1 MPAILAGAQLFE
13 DLDLVQALS
22 VSTTVPNGLG
32 ETLAADRMLIS
43 GQDSAIFDLALLAPG
58 LISPDSSDEIAFDG
72 APSPVSASLNEDL
85 PLSSS
90 SVEMPTVGGDS
101 STPLTSEHTIKAL
114 SLSGDPLPEG
124 ETTNSDAAL
133 TQALAALAA
142 LEQTGRS
149 SLSLQKARPDLL
161 PSILKSRLG
170 IEARDNDLAST
181 APEHDAT
188 LSKFPTFFSTSQK
201 LTEEAHFGIAEHQS
215 PETQIK
221 TVKDEKPSSIAT
233 TFAEK
238 VTVLPTIEPMPD
250 PVLIGTSKPATT
262 ITPEDIDLTLT
273 KASTPLSTHISVP
286 AGMTFEIMPSSKLP
300 RAVMVED
307 ENVPSI
313 DEARREDRPAFI
325 GELVETPKPIILPNQ
340 PMPIVPRAP
349 LLDPAIPVQHPALVF
364 TNEAGIESAKILE
377 HNFAIQAAVKTQI
390 STQEP
395 LIIPAA
401 TITTDLVQPNQ
412 IGIGHSLPNEN
423 DHISFVSYA
432 ETRNATVNEKN
443 IELAE
448 APTPDFSDFLK
459 QNFVPTHVS
468 LKAPVPMARVMK
480 NTARD
485 GMNGDGLISAHIE
498 TIADKRTINETSSE
512 AATHENDTLT
522 SSVDVSTG
530 LTAALINTVVQ
541 PASVPTLVQ
550 EALLSSEGEPTHAE
564 SSARNA
570 NQFGLSAPSTPD
582 PSAALSMQTSIA
594 DVSRKIEQLASQQD
608 AEPQTENDFS
618 STILNENSALQIDDV
633 DKSTRHNAVLSEFD
647 WSHDASTI
655 SFDQDNDTHE
665 SLLAFKDQ
673 SDSHELIATSTSIV
687 DEKIEA
693 KKSTPS
699 TESVSTSK
707 SDMDDN
713 SDAALIEVSKKS
725 IEPVEPS
732 ESLSNSIR
740 DVTVMAS
747 HSNHA
752 EDSGVT
758 FTGHTPSSVPS
769 DYRSGYSSTHA
780 ASARENL
787 VASTYVST
795 DNPLFQIQRDRAV
808 EAQVIA
814 ALKAGRDEVRL
825 SLYPPQLGQ
834 VTINLALDGHKVKVA
849 LKTSSRE
856 ATDLLTSEQPSLT
869 HALHLEGFSL
879 EGFDV
884 TEDGPQDNHKEDR
897 DHTIITP
904 IPASSGSSEFSID
917 ITI

>member
-72 APSPVSASLNEDL
+72 APSPVSASLNEGL

-550 EALLSSEGEPTHAE
+550 EAHLSSEGEPTHAE

-707 SDMDDN
+707 SDMDDT